1 MEDISKQIYYADKVI
16 TFTSDYQTSEGK
28 TLFVPAGG
36 SVSIE
41 QLLKSLDD
49 VRELTV
55 YSPDIKGLFSGF
67 CHNFTR
73 VDAAGGVVVSDE
85 GKILMMLRR
94 GFWDLPKGHREVG
107 EDDLG
112 CAVREVAEECGLD
125 PALLKVE
132 GEVTRTMHFYWYAP
146 HQRWE
151 MKRTVWYRMAY
162 SGDQASVTPQT
173 EEDITALEW
182 FTTAEAETRACQS
195 YRTIRYVLET
205 LKNQTNE

>member
-1 MEDISKQIYYADKVI
+1 MDKQIYYADKVI

-28 TLFVPAGG
+28 TLFVPEGG

-41 QLLKSLDD
+41 RLLKSLDD

-55 YSPDIKGLFSGF
+55 YSPDIKGVFAGL
-67 CHNFTR
+67 CHSFTR
-73 VDAAGGVVVSDE
+73 VDAAGGVVVNEE
-85 GKILMMLRR
+85 GRILMMLRR

-107 EDDLG
+107 ENDPE

-132 GEVTRTMHFYWYAP
+132 GEVARTMHFYWYAP
-146 HQRWE
+146 AARWE

-162 SGDQASVTPQT
+162 SGDPAEVTPQT
-173 EEDITALEW
+173 EEEITALDW
-182 FTTAEAETRACQS
+182 LTPAEAEARAAQS
-195 YRTIRYVLET
+195 YRTIRYVIEQ
-205 LKNQTNE
+205 LKNQPNE

>member
-1 MEDISKQIYYADKVI
+1 MTKQIYYADKVI
-16 TFTSDYQTSEGK
+16 TFTPDYQTSEGK

-41 QLLKSLDD
+41 RLLKSLDD

-55 YSPDIKGLFSGF
+55 YSPDIKGVFAGL
-67 CHNFTR
+67 CHSFTR
-73 VDAAGGVVVSDE
+73 VDAAGGVVIADD

-107 EDDLG
+107 EDDPG

-125 PALLKVE
+125 PAQLEIE
-132 GEVTRTMHFYWYAP
+132 GEVARTMHFYWCAP
-146 HQRWE
+146 KARWE
-151 MKRTVWYRMAY
+151 MKRTVWYRMSY
-162 SGDQASVTPQT
+162 SGDPSEVTPQT

-182 FTTAEAETRACQS
+182 FTPAEAERRASES
-195 YRTIRYVLET
+195 YRTIRYVIET
-205 LKNQTNE
+205 LKNQPDE